1 MEGEN
6 CYHIGQKDQIEVTIR
21 LISSISRNEFIIFLM
36 AKFPLMRYSIQAKAK
51 GSENIF
57 IDKIK
62 FNVDNCYNSA
72 ASLSARHYQ
81 KMFVLRLL
89 APLTD
94 DIFVDTLLY
103 V

>member
-36 AKFPLMRYSIQAKAK
+36 AKFPLMRYSIQAKPK

-62 FNVDNCYNSA
+62 FNVDNYNSA
-72 ASLSARHYQ
+72 ASLSVRHYQ

-94 DIFVDTLLY
+94 GIFVDTLLY